1 MRTYYQG
8 TDAIVTDEHFIWR
21 SSANRL
27 FVVGELHNVGLV
39 RGGIAGFRPIATA
52 AVAVSL
58 AIATAA
64 AWRAF
69 GAEVGYS
76 TAALAVTVTAL
87 ALASAHQR
95 AARIWHL
102 QATYR
107 GVETVVYSSAD
118 VRVFNQVTRALRRS
132 IEDSRQVRSSYGM
145 ASAE

>member
-8 TDAIVTDEHFIWR
+8 PDAIVTDEHFIWR

-27 FVVGELHNVGLV
+27 FAVEELRNVGLV
-39 RGGIAGFRPIATA
+39 RGGTADFRPIAA
-52 AVAVSL
+52 LAVAASL

-64 AWRAF
+64 AWQAF
-69 GAEVGYS
+69 GAAVGYS
-76 TAALAVTVTAL
+76 MAALAVTVTAL
-87 ALASAHQR
+87 VLASAHQR

-107 GVETVVYSSAD
+107 GVETTVYSSAD

-132 IEDSRQVRSSYGM
+132 IEDSRQVRPSYGM
-145 ASAE
+145 APA